1 MATIK
6 VSSDKT
12 VEPGMAEG
20 LRILARII
28 ATAHRRRVAEAGVN
42 HGGSKSSRPRKT
54 KWEEG
59 SEHKQ

>member
-1 MATIK
+1 VATIK

-28 ATAHRRRVAEAGVN
+28 ATAHRRRVAEAGGNRVRSE
-42 HGGSKSSRPRKT
+42 GTRSRKAKR
-54 KWEEG
+54 EG
-59 SEHKQ
+59 NSEHKQ